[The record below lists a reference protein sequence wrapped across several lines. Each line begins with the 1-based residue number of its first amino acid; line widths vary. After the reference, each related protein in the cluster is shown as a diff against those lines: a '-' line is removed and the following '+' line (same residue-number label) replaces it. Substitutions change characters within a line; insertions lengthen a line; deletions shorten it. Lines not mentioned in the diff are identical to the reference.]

1 MTSGRS
7 WKSLV
12 SNKRSINQAS
22 CLQVKL
28 PHSNWLRQKE
38 NSLPIARST
47 GMTGTRT
54 LWYHLKCIL
63 SEREDH
69 SLWWVDIC
77 FPEQHFLL
85 LKNYFPLLPGGISGK
100 QPSCQCR
107 RCKRHRFDPWV
118 QKMPWRKKWQPF
130 SIILAWRIPRAEEHG
145 GVQSMGSQRV
155 GHNWSN
161 LVHTHTHTHTARCFF
176 LVMRVCSLWPYGL

>member
-1 MTSGRS
+1 MKSVRLLFVNVKYYMTSGRS

-12 SNKRSINQAS
+12 SNKRGINQAS

-63 SEREDH
+63 SEREKITACDGWIFVSQNSIFCFWKIISPYSQVALVVNNPPASAGDVRDTGSIPGSGRSPGEGNGNH
-69 SLWWVDIC
+69 SPV
-77 FPEQHFLL
+77 F
-85 LKNYFPLLPGGISGK
+85 LPGESHGQRSMVGYSPWSHKESDMTK
-100 QPSCQCR
+100 QLTLL
-107 RCKRHRFDPWV
+107 HF
-118 QKMPWRKKWQPF
+118 
-130 SIILAWRIPRAEEHG
+130 
-145 GVQSMGSQRV
+145 
-155 GHNWSN
+155 
-161 LVHTHTHTHTARCFF
+161 
-176 LVMRVCSLWPYGL
+176 